1 MQKVVTLGHT
11 EEKHVTSKT
20 QLRKRFYG
28 CKLNAVSSYFTYGDA
43 DKMIN
48 QILSKNTKRIN
59 HWIDEQKT
67 INENKRLVLYGTSS
81 NPVGFGYFRTN
92 EGVEFDENLKKAC
105 IVLEKKGEQ
114 YNVVTSYLVR

>member
-1 MQKVVTLGHT
+1 MQKVMTLGHT

-81 NPVGFGYFRTN
+81 N

-105 IVLEKKGEQ
+105 IVLEKKGEE